1 MGGGAGLKRIR
12 FLCVLPAL
20 LLLFGCG
27 AERGTSLQQPPA
39 PQSES
44 SSMREPEHSPRQ
56 LRLAVS
62 EGDVL
67 NPYRLTS
74 QLNADVSALL
84 YDPFIKLDASFAPRG
99 YLAQEPLLEGT
110 VCTLRLRE
118 GITFGDGSPL
128 TAQDAAYSYTL
139 AAARDAAGRF
149 SNVESCTAQDE
160 STLVFTLKR
169 PDRYFLN
176 LLTFPIIKSGSGE
189 EDTPPGTGRY
199 RMGGD
204 GRLIQNIGHFE
215 GGSRVETIT
224 LVPVGD
230 ADEIGY
236 DLITD
241 RIDYARRPKGSAQP
255 EASGSVPVQENTLV
269 YLGFNGSIFP
279 SDNADFRR
287 AVDAM
292 LDRSAIVSQSF
303 SGRAAAAQDPVN
315 PAFYDARGEPREL
328 PDPDALLDAMGLEE
342 RDAEGY
348 RTRSGGAVFEVQLA
362 INVESTA
369 KRDAAALLKQQFA
382 SHGLHLTVNEYS
394 FEQFTGQI
402 AAGGYNM
409 YLGEVRL
416 PEDMDISVLL
426 SPEGAL
432 HHHLP
437 DTAELYQSYLQ
448 AREGLLSMGEF
459 YSRFWQQAPFV
470 PLLYTQSVIS
480 HSRNFYPA
488 VVATDQDIFY
498 NISKW

>member
-1 MGGGAGLKRIR
+1 MGGVAGLKRIG
-12 FLCVLPAL
+12 FLCALSAL

-27 AERGTSLQQPPA
+27 ADRGTPLQQPPA

-44 SSMREPEHSPRQ
+44 SSMGEQESSPWR

-67 NPYRLTS
+67 NPYRMTS

-84 YDPFIKLDASFAPRG
+84 YDPLIKLDASFAPRG
-99 YLAQEPLLEGT
+99 YLVQEPLLEGT
-110 VCTLRLRE
+110 VCTLRLRD
-118 GITFGDGSPL
+118 GVTFGDGSPL

-139 AAARDAAGRF
+139 AAARDTAGRF
-149 SNVESCTAQDE
+149 SNVESCKAQDE

-169 PDRYFLN
+169 ADRYFLN
-176 LLTFPIIKSGSGE
+176 LLTFPIIKSGSGA

-199 RMGGD
+199 RVGED
-204 GRLIQNIGHFE
+204 GSLIQNSGHFE
-215 GGSRVETIT
+215 GGSRVENII

-269 YLGFNGSIFP
+269 YLGFNGSIYP
-279 SDNADFRR
+279 SDNGDFRR
-287 AVDAM
+287 AVDAI

-303 SGRAAAAQDPVN
+303 SGRAAAAPEPVN
-315 PAFYDARGEPREL
+315 PTFYDARGEPREL
-328 PDPDALLDAMGLEE
+328 PDPDALLDSMGLDQ

-348 RTRSGGAVFEVQLA
+348 RTRGGAAFEVQLA

-369 KRDAAALLKQQFA
+369 KRDAAALLRQQFA
-382 SHGLHLTVNEYS
+382 AHGLHLTINEYS
-394 FEQFTGQI
+394 FEQFTAQI
-402 AAGGYNM
+402 AAGGYNL

-416 PEDMDISVLL
+416 PEDMDLSALL
-426 SPEGAL
+426 SPQGAL

-437 DTAELYQSYLQ
+437 DTDELYQSYLLS
-448 AREGLLSMGEF
+448 REGALSMEDF
-459 YSRFWQQAPFV
+459 YNRFWQQCPFV